1 MTIVSTSGKASPSY
15 PPVDDAINFLKG
27 INWNSVGSRVRV
39 GVSNLLLFAMKFSEK
54 SYDFH
59 QYLYEQVGTTDVGID
74 PKQAEFWTIGALYGR
89 FFLLCSFLVLH
100 MQNTFDFQ
108 IIAHTDVPG
117 ISLVIAQNE
126 DAFSYLCLLY
136 TSPSPRD

>member
-39 GVSNLLLFAMKFSEK
+39 VVSNLLLFAMKFSEK

-74 PKQAEFWTIGALYGR
+74 PKQAEF
-89 FFLLCSFLVLH
+89 
-100 MQNTFDFQ
+100 
-108 IIAHTDVPG
+108 
-117 ISLVIAQNE
+117 
-126 DAFSYLCLLY
+126 
-136 TSPSPRD
+136 

>member
-27 INWNSVGSRVRV
+27 INWNSVGSHVRV
-39 GVSNLLLFAMKFSEK
+39 GISNLLLFAMKFSEK

-74 PKQAEFWTIGALYGR
+74 PKQAEF
-89 FFLLCSFLVLH
+89 
-100 MQNTFDFQ
+100 
-108 IIAHTDVPG
+108 
-117 ISLVIAQNE
+117 
-126 DAFSYLCLLY
+126 
-136 TSPSPRD
+136 